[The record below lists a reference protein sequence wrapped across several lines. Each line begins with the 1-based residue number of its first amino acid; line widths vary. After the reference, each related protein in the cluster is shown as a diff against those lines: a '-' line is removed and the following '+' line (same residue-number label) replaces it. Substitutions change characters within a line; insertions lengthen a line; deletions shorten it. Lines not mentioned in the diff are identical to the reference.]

1 MTNSQV
7 KATLIGGVAVLLW
20 SSLALFTVLSG
31 RIPPF
36 QLLAMAFAVATL
48 LGFAWSWRRRGSM
61 RAVWLCFRQPLRV
74 WALGIGGLF
83 GYHFCYFLALR
94 LAPPVEANLLNYL
107 WPLLIVLLSALLPC
121 HRLRWF
127 HLVGAGLGLVG
138 TALIILGVETTAGQA
153 TAPLLGL
160 VIAFM
165 AALIWSSYSVLN
177 RRLPHVPTDTVIGFC
192 LVTALLS
199 IPAHLLVE
207 HTIIPTTTEW
217 LAALALGLG
226 PVGGAFFV
234 WDYGTKQGDIRVL
247 GALSYL
253 APLLSTLSLVAMGVR
268 QFDGLLALSC
278 LFIIGGALIASQE
291 MFRREAKP

>member
-1 MTNSQV
+1 
-7 KATLIGGVAVLLW
+7 
-20 SSLALFTVLSG
+20 
-31 RIPPF
+31 
-36 QLLAMAFAVATL
+36 MAFAVATL